1 VPRSRRRS
9 GSAAALAALLLLAA
23 PWSGA
28 WAQPLSFAPIVK
40 AQRDK
45 VVHIDT
51 SVRGEPSAGGE
62 RFRLPEPDRGTGSG
76 FILSAD
82 GFIVTNHHVVENAD
96 RVEVVLAD
104 ERKFPAEIVGLDP
117 QTDLA
122 LLKIDAGGLAA
133 VRFGD
138 SSRLEVGD
146 WVIAIGNPLGL
157 DHTVTAGI
165 ISAKERNIFDDENL
179 AYGEFLQTDAAI
191 NPGNSGGPLFNLAGE
206 VVGVNSAISR
216 KGQGIGFA
224 VPSNLVVQIV
234 DQLQRFGRVQRG
246 WLGVVIMELT
256 RERAEQLVL
265 PTGSR
270 GVVIEEILPDSPAR
284 EAGLR
289 KGDVLTRFGQ
299 ESLSKV
305 AQLQKLVALSLPGK
319 DVELAGLR
327 RDTDGAPWRPLR
339 VKLRMGANPAGPE
352 TGSLSPLSRIG
363 LSALNIPADI
373 RRQSDLPGSAG
384 VLVEAVAP
392 GGPADEAGLRAGD
405 VILEVNRTEVTSRAA
420 LETALLQARIPRIPL
435 VVRRD
440 RKVLYVTLQRD
451 DLRR

>member
-1 VPRSRRRS
+1 
-9 GSAAALAALLLLAA
+9 
-23 PWSGA
+23 
-28 WAQPLSFAPIVK
+28 
-40 AQRDK
+40 
-45 VVHIDT
+45 
-51 SVRGEPSAGGE
+51 
-62 RFRLPEPDRGTGSG
+62 
-76 FILSAD
+76 
-82 GFIVTNHHVVENAD
+82 
-96 RVEVVLAD
+96 
-104 ERKFPAEIVGLDP
+104 
-117 QTDLA
+117 
-122 LLKIDAGGLAA
+122 
-133 VRFGD
+133 
-138 SSRLEVGD
+138 
-146 WVIAIGNPLGL
+146 
-157 DHTVTAGI
+157 
-165 ISAKERNIFDDENL
+165 
-179 AYGEFLQTDAAI
+179 
-191 NPGNSGGPLFNLAGE
+191 
-206 VVGVNSAISR
+206 
-216 KGQGIGFA
+216 
-224 VPSNLVVQIV
+224 
-234 DQLQRFGRVQRG
+234 
-246 WLGVVIMELT
+246 MELT

-284 EAGLR
+284 QAGLR

-327 RDTDGAPWRPLR
+327 RDTDAAPWRPLR
-339 VKLRMGANPAGPE
+339 VTLRMGANPAGPE

-373 RRQSDLPGSAG
+373 RRQSDLPGGAG

-405 VILEVNRTEVTSRAA
+405 VILEVNRTEVTSRAT